1 MVSSATTFSNSGV
14 RDWLMQRVSAVV
26 LGLYVITLI
35 GFFIINP
42 HAHFQT
48 WHNFFYNPIIKS
60 FSFLA
65 LLSLV
70 AHAWI
75 GVWTI
80 FTDYVK
86 PKGLRLLLESLM
98 VLALF
103 VYLAWGISIIWG

>member
-1 MVSSATTFSNSGV
+1 MVSSATSFSNTGV
-14 RDWLMQRVSAVV
+14 RDWIIQRVSAVV
-26 LGLYVITLI
+26 LGLYLITLI
-35 GFFIINP
+35 VFFVFNP
-42 HAHFQT
+42 HLQFQT
-48 WHNFFYNPIIKS
+48 WHSFFANQWMKS

-80 FTDYVK
+80 LTDYIK

-103 VYLAWGISIIWG
+103 VYLAWGVLIIL